1 MKRAARTVHASRGAR
16 SARVTAVVSSVL
28 SSGVLFGT
36 VASLTPSKRD
46 FDSFTYATVQQA
58 TIRNLRPI
66 MGVLLPTSV
75 LANFAVFLT
84 ADRHHCSARRNALT
98 GLLGPLCSLLLT
110 VRWELPMNSQ
120 VLAWHPDN
128 PPADWTDTRDR
139 WEMVHLIRTAT
150 ALIGLS
156 GTLAA
161 PSTQTPHKRSALTC
175 R

>member
-1 MKRAARTVHASRGAR
+1 MRAARTVHASRRAR

-36 VASLTPSKRD
+36 VASLTPSKRG
-46 FDSFTYATVQQA
+46 FDSFTYTTVQQA
-58 TIRNLRPI
+58 TVRNLRPI

-75 LANFAVFLT
+75 LANLAVFLT
-84 ADRHHCSARRNALT
+84 ADHRHNSRARRNALT
-98 GLLGPLCSLLLT
+98 GLLGPLSSLLLT
-110 VRWELPMNSQ
+110 ARWELPMNSQ
-120 VLAWHPDN
+120 VLAWHLDN
-128 PPADWTDTRDR
+128 PPADWTATRDR

-161 PSTQTPHKRSALTC
+161 PSTQT
-175 R
+175 